1 MTKRSVYITNTLPV
15 EVFDLFKEQ
24 CDAEMRRDPWP
35 LPRAELLHKL
45 KARDAILVVATTIDE
60 EICHAVKDHC
70 RILSNYGVGYN
81 NIDVDAATKNGIY
94 VTNTPDVVTGATA
107 DLTWALLLATAR
119 RVVESDKFVRSGDK
133 GWGPTI
139 LMGAQVCGK
148 TLGIIGGGR
157 IGLAVGKRARGFD
170 MKVIYTDVQ
179 PSTAFETET
188 GGVFVDRLTLLKT
201 ADFISIHTPL
211 LPTTRHLIDTDA
223 LNLMKKTAIL
233 VNAARGPIVSEK
245 ALVKALQTG
254 VIRGAGLDV
263 FENEPTLEPGLADLP
278 NVVLM
283 PHLGTQTLDTRIEM
297 GMLCAKNIF
306 AALDG
311 QVPSNCINPEA
322 AANRSIPGY

>member
-1 MTKRSVYITNTLPV
+1 MANRSVYITSTLPV

-24 CDAEMRRDPWP
+24 YDAEMHREPSP
-35 LPRAELLHKL
+35 LPRAGLLEKL
-45 KARDAILVVATTIDE
+45 KTRDAILVVATRIDD
-60 EICHAVKDHC
+60 EICRAVKDWC
-70 RILSNYGVGYN
+70 RIFANYGVGYN
-81 NIDVDAATKNGIY
+81 NIDVAAATKNGIY

-133 GWGPTI
+133 GWEPTM

-179 PSTAFETET
+179 PNPAFETAT
-188 GGVFVDRLTLLKT
+188 GGAFVDKQTLLKT
-201 ADFISIHTPL
+201 ADFISVHTPL
-211 LPTTRHLIDTDA
+211 LPATRHLIDAAA
-223 LNLMKKTAIL
+223 LKLMKKTAIL
-233 VNAARGPIVSEK
+233 VNAARGPIVDEK
-245 ALVKALQTG
+245 ALVDALQAG

-283 PHLGTQTLDTRIEM
+283 PHLGTQTLDTRVEM

-306 AALDG
+306 AALAG
-311 QVPSNCINPEA
+311 QVPPNCLNPEA
-322 AANRSIPGY
+322 AANRPSPM